1 VLLPG
6 ADVDAV
12 EIHLRRADARRRL
25 LAWGIDLLPLVLLG
39 AWLWRT
45 VLAGVPA
52 SSGGL
57 DGLLDLLARERALV
71 LPLAAVLLVAAL
83 VYATLSHALMGATLG
98 KWVAGIRVVGP
109 DGKRPS
115 WKRSAARSAAAMIS
129 VGALG
134 LGCLL
139 ALFTRSGRALH
150 DLAAGTYVVEA
161 P

>member
-1 VLLPG
+1 L
-6 ADVDAV
+6 DAP
-12 EIHLRRADARRRL
+12 EIHLRRAGPRRRL
-25 LAWGIDLLPLVLLG
+25 LAWGVDLVPLLLLG
-39 AWLWRT
+39 VWLWRT
-45 VLAGVPA
+45 VLGAVPA
-52 SSGGL
+52 STGGL

-71 LPLAAVLLVAAL
+71 LPIAAVLLLAAV

-109 DGKRPS
+109 DGRRPS

-150 DLAAGTYVVEA
+150 DLAAGTFVVEA